1 VKRFF
6 SAFMAGVM
14 LALAFLAVIFKGS
27 GQIIHKALFAHMA
40 RNGMVLGA
48 SNLITSTIITND
60 VLRIAHNA
68 SVFLGNMNTDYDEA
82 WNGKYKPG
90 TTVKARGP
98 VQFTHRTG
106 ETANVQQITERS
118 VDVTLQPLLGLD
130 FDVGST
136 ELATSIGNDGKV
148 DGAFRERYLKPAG
161 LKLAAMLDF
170 SVGTIL
176 KNGAHQIVGTP
187 GTPPATIADIL
198 NAQVP
203 LDRMSVP
210 RDGKRIAAIEP
221 GANANIVAG
230 LATLFNNQALLGE
243 QYKTGV
249 LKTSL
254 GLDFAMSQNVPTHTV
269 GALGGTPVVNGANQ
283 GTINVGTT
291 DNPWAATTSLVTNG
305 WTAAAAQRLNQ
316 GDTLTIAGVFS
327 VNPETK
333 QSTGVLQS
341 FLVTANASS
350 DGSGN
355 LTAIISPAIIA
366 GGAYQNVTARPATSA
381 AITITSG
388 TAATSYTQNMIWH
401 KDAITFVSPKQEV
414 PGGMDM
420 AYQASLAD
428 SGGVTLRFVRGFDVI
443 NNRFVSRFDIL
454 WGAAVT
460 LPNFVVRRTN

>member
-1 VKRFF
+1 
-6 SAFMAGVM
+6 MAN
-14 LALAFLAVIFKGS
+14 ALV
-27 GQIIHKALFAHMA
+27 
-40 RNGMVLGA
+40 
-48 SNLITSTIITND
+48 TSQVVTNE

-68 SVFLGNMNTDYDEA
+68 SAFLGNMNTDYQDK
-82 WNGKYKPG
+82 WGDSLKPG
-90 TTVKARGP
+90 STVKARGP

-106 ETANVQQITERS
+106 EAANVQDITERT
-118 VDVTLQPLLGLD
+118 VDVSLQPLLGLD
-130 FDVGST
+130 FGVGST

-148 DGAFRERYLKPAG
+148 DKAFKDRYLKPAG

-170 SVGTIL
+170 NVASIM

-187 GTPPATIADIL
+187 GTPPATVADLL

-203 LDRMSVP
+203 MDRMSVP
-210 RDGKRIAAIEP
+210 RDGNRIAAIEP
-221 GANANIVAG
+221 GANASVVSG
-230 LATLFNNQALLGE
+230 LATLFNNQSLLAD

-269 GALGGTPVVNGANQ
+269 GPLGGTPLTNGVTQGLVNAGS
-283 GTINVGTT
+283 T
-291 DNPWAATTSLVTNG
+291 DNPYAATTSLVTDG
-305 WTAAAAQRLNQ
+305 WTAAAATRLLK
-316 GDTLTIAGVFS
+316 GDTFTIAGVFS

-341 FLVTANASS
+341 FLVTADVAS
-350 DGSGN
+350 DGAGN
-355 LTAIISPAIIA
+355 ATIVISPAIIA
-366 GGAYQNVTARPATSA
+366 GGAYQNVTQRAPDNS

-388 TAATSYTQNMIWH
+388 AANTSYTQNMIWH
-401 KDAITFVSPKQEV
+401 KDAITFVSPKQEL

-428 SGGVTLRFVRGFDVI
+428 DGGVTLRFVRGYNI
-443 NNRFVSRFDIL
+443 LTNQFVSRFDIL

-460 LPNFVVRRTN
+460 LPNFIVRRTN